1 MAIKLVVGGRTLNVS
16 SAYTPQVGLDEEVK
30 RHFWENLDEVVRGI
44 QSAERIFK
52 EGDFNGHI
60 GRFVG
65 GYHEVHGNIGFGIR
79 NGGGT
84 SLLDFSKAFDLVIA
98 NSSFQ
103 KRKEHLV
110 TFKSTMSKVQ
120 INYIFLMRLLVM
132 DLDIVLKRK
141 KRDGCGRPKIKW
153 GALTKDMAQEL
164 QEKLLA
170 VGAWKSSRD
179 ASSMW
184 MRTADYIREAARKL
198 LESKDEEEK
207 RTVREGYKKAKK
219 EVKLAVT
226 EAKTVAFARLY
237 EELRDKGRGV
247 KLFWLA
253 KTKES
258 KARDIDQVRYIK
270 GEDGR
275 VLMEKAHI
283 KQRWHLRTIS
293 SY

>member
-179 ASSMW
+179 A
-184 MRTADYIREAARKL
+184 RKL
-198 LESKDEEEK
+198 LESTDEEEK

-258 KARDIDQVRYIK
+258 KARDIDQLRYIK

-293 SY
+293 SH